1 MIHTLLAYCFSWQIV
16 NDPEHEE
23 LTVYEN
29 NLYFK
34 GVERFRH
41 HSKHHNLQKLQN
53 YCNVKV
59 KHLRR
64 ANEVKY
70 REGYRKWFM
79 LVYTLLKT
87 LQLLTKT
94 LLRNKK
100 NPFTTFANKAE
111 KNWWWCAVAVTL
123 LELTLISTANP
134 LTTLVW
140 VPISYSEIPGFTDC
154 FPFTSFTIRIK
165 LYWVC
170 HWYTYARI
178 TFDNL
183 CILVHVNHLY
193 GCFPD

>member
-1 MIHTLLAYCFSWQIV
+1 MIHTLLAYCFSWQIE

-29 NLYFK
+29 NFYFK

-123 LELTLISTANP
+123 LEFTLISTANL
-134 LTTLVW
+134 LTTLVL
-140 VPISYSEIPGFTDC
+140 VPINIQLFWNSRIYGLFSVNILYHPNKKLLGMPLKHICTDN
-154 FPFTSFTIRIK
+154 FWQS
-165 LYWVC
+165 
-170 HWYTYARI
+170 
-178 TFDNL
+178 
-183 CILVHVNHLY
+183 VHPRT
-193 GCFPD
+193 C